1 MKKLRL
7 KNQKMRG
14 KYLILYTSLL
24 VMCLTGCKG
33 GGEQPAADR
42 TLPQSVDTIPMM
54 VMQIQKCSRL
64 YTAEY
69 KIHKVVTYDD
79 VKRLKGSVLSH
90 DFDFKLPLG
99 DRKIAIPMDA
109 KMKAYIDFSQFSERN
124 VRRDGQRVIITLP
137 DPKVVLTSSKIDQR
151 NIREYVD
158 LTRSHFSDA
167 EMANFEQQGRAAI
180 IASIPRMGIL
190 ETARDGAARVIVPMI
205 AQMGYDERNI
215 VVEFSHTFG
224 EKDINRLLEH

>member
-1 MKKLRL
+1 
-7 KNQKMRG
+7 MRG

-33 GGEQPAADR
+33 RGEQPAADR

>member
-1 MKKLRL
+1 
-7 KNQKMRG
+7 MRG